1 MPTPVEEFR
10 KKLQPVSQRV
20 RELEARLGDPAL
32 TQNPRE
38 LQKLTLEYRRAT
50 ALLAKFRAYEVA
62 AKELNDTEQIL
73 DQAEEQEMQE
83 LVEKELAALRTR
95 VAEHDAGL
103 TRALAPRS
111 PDWDRNCIV
120 ELRPA
125 AGGEESAL
133 FAADLYR
140 MYTYYAEK
148 HGLNVEVMNS
158 RPSELKGFKEMIFA
172 VSGEEPYRFFR
183 FESGVHRVQRIP
195 ETEASGRIHTSTVT
209 VAVLPEP
216 EEVDITID
224 PADLRVDVFRASGHG
239 GQHVNV
245 TDSAVRVTHMPT
257 GIVVSCQDERS
268 QGRNKAKALKVL
280 AARLLDA
287 KRREEAARTAQNR
300 RSQIGTGDRSEK
312 IRTYNFPQNRLT
324 DHRISLSLYSLD
336 RVMEGGLDKLFQ
348 ALENAEAEAQHP

>member
-1 MPTPVEEFR
+1 MPTPVEEFE
-10 KKLQPVSQRV
+10 KKLQPVSLRV
-20 RELEARLGDPAL
+20 KELEASLADPAL

-38 LQKLTLEYRRAT
+38 LQKLTLEYRRST
-50 ALLAKFRAYEVA
+50 ALLSKHRAYGLAV
-62 AKELNDTEQIL
+62 KELGETEQML
-73 DQAEEQEMQE
+73 DQSEDREMRE
-83 LVEKELAALRTR
+83 LVEKELDALRDR
-95 VAEHDAGL
+95 VAELDAEL
-103 TRALAPRS
+103 TRSLAPRS

-140 MYTYYAEK
+140 MYSYYAEK
-148 HGLNVEVMNS
+148 RGLKVEVMNS
-158 RPSELKGFKEMIFA
+158 RPSELRGFKEMIFA

-224 PADLRVDVFRASGHG
+224 PGDLRIDVFRASGHG

-245 TDSAVRVTHMPT
+245 TDSAVRITHVPT

-268 QGRNKAKALKVL
+268 QGRNKAKAMKVL
-280 AARLLDA
+280 AARLLEA

-300 RSQIGTGDRSEK
+300 RSQVGTGDRSEK
-312 IRTYNFPQNRLT
+312 IRTYNFPQNRVT

-336 RVMEGGLDKLFQ
+336 RVMEGELDKLFQ
-348 ALENAEAEAQHP
+348 ALEKAEAEPQRP

>member
-10 KKLQPVSQRV
+10 TKLRPVTQRAK
-20 RELEARLGDPAL
+20 ELETRLGDPAL
-32 TQNPRE
+32 TQNPQE
-38 LQKLTLEYRRAT
+38 LQKLTQEYRRST

-62 AKELNDTEQIL
+62 AKELSDTEQML
-73 DQAEEQEMQE
+73 DQAHDSEMQE
-83 LVEKELAALRTR
+83 LVEKELAGLRTR
-95 VAEHDAGL
+95 VAELGEEL

-133 FAADLYR
+133 FASDLYR
-140 MYTYYAEK
+140 MYSYYAEK
-148 HGLNVEVMNS
+148 HGLRVEVMNS
-158 RPSELKGFKEMIFA
+158 RPSELRGFKEMIFA
-172 VSGEEPYRFFR
+172 VSGDEPYRFFR

-224 PADLRVDVFRASGHG
+224 PGDLRVDVFRASGHG

-245 TDSAVRVTHMPT
+245 TDSAVRITHVPT

-280 AARLLDA
+280 AARLLEA
-287 KRREEAARTAQNR
+287 KRREEADKTAENR
-300 RSQIGTGDRSEK
+300 RSQVGTGDRSEK
-312 IRTYNFPQNRLT
+312 IRTYNFPQNRIT

-336 RVMEGGLDKLFQ
+336 RVMEGELGKLFQ
-348 ALENAEAEAQHP
+348 ALERAEAEVQPS